1 MINST
6 RNRATTDFMPL
17 SEFPQPAEEA
27 SGNDLPDIRI
37 TPPGPASRSA
47 FDRLERV
54 ECPAFAQRREAREE
68 TSGTSMTPVF
78 FTSGKGANLFDVDGN
93 RYVDLAA
100 GFGSVL
106 LGHGSASVA
115 RAIEAQSDRMLQALG
130 DLYSADIK
138 VALLERLAS
147 IHPGQSP
154 RVLLCQSGSDA
165 VSAALKTCALST
177 GKPGIIAFEGAYH
190 GLGYGPL
197 AACGLRE
204 SYRAPFA
211 AQLNPHVSFAPYP
224 TNDTDLERS
233 LAAVEKA
240 LERGDVGAVIVEP
253 ILGRGG
259 VIVPPDA
266 FLPRLSELAHRH
278 GALIIA
284 DEIWTGL
291 GRCGALL
298 RSTVVGAPIDV
309 LVVGKGLGGG
319 LSISACIAP
328 DAIMQ
333 AWAQGGQVV
342 HTSTHAGA
350 PLPCAVAIAV
360 LDSLRFRRLIP
371 NATEVGART
380 KSYLQSIL
388 TGVPGVVE
396 VRGAGLMLGIALES
410 GALALRVMQRML
422 ELGFVVTTGGLQG
435 EVIVWTPALTIA
447 EEQLTAAANAMKT
460 VLT

>member
-1 MINST
+1 
-6 RNRATTDFMPL
+6 MPL
-17 SEFPQPAEEA
+17 SEFPQPADEA
-27 SGNDLPDIRI
+27 TGIDLPDIRI

-54 ECPAFAQRREAREE
+54 ECPAFGHRRDSREQ
-68 TSGTSMTPVF
+68 TSGVNMTPVF
-78 FTSGKGANLFDVDGN
+78 FTSGKGSNLFDVDGN

-106 LGHGSASVA
+106 LGHGAASVT

-165 VSAALKTCALST
+165 ITAAIKTAELST
-177 GKPGIIAFEGAYH
+177 GKPGIVAFEGSYH

-224 TNDTDLERS
+224 TNQADLDRS
-233 LAAVEKA
+233 LATVEKA
-240 LERGDVGAVIVEP
+240 LQRGDVGAVLVEP

-259 VIVPPDA
+259 IIVPPDG
-266 FLPRLSELAHRH
+266 FLTSLSELAHRF

-291 GRCGALL
+291 GRSGSML
-298 RSTVVGAPIDV
+298 RTTAVGAAIDILV
-309 LVVGKGLGGG
+309 LGKGLGGG

-333 AWAQGGQVV
+333 AWARDGQVV

-360 LDSLRFRRLIP
+360 LDSLRFRRLVS
-371 NATEVGART
+371 NSAEVGART
-380 KSYLQSIL
+380 KTYLQGVL
-388 TGVPGVVE
+388 TGAPGFVE
-396 VRGAGLMLGIALES
+396 VRGAGLMLGVALEN
-410 GALALRVMQRML
+410 GALALRAMHRML
-422 ELGFVVTTGGLQG
+422 ELGYIVTTGGLQN

-447 EEQLTAAANAMKT
+447 EEQLTAAADAMKT
-460 VLT
+460 ALG

>member
-1 MINST
+1 
-6 RNRATTDFMPL
+6 MPL

-54 ECPAFAQRREAREE
+54 ECPAFAQRRDERAEA
-68 TSGTSMTPVF
+68 SGANMTPVF
-78 FTSGKGANLFDVDGN
+78 FTSGKGSNLFDVDGN

-106 LGHGSASVA
+106 LGHGAPSVT
-115 RAIEAQSDRMLQALG
+115 RALEAQADRMLQALG

-138 VALLERLAS
+138 VALLERLAG
-147 IHPGQSP
+147 IHPGQTP

-165 VSAALKTCALST
+165 ISAALKTCALAT
-177 GKPGIIAFEGAYH
+177 GKPGVIAFEGSYH

-211 AQLNPHVSFAPYP
+211 EQLNAHVSFAPYP
-224 TNDTDLERS
+224 KNETDLARTLEV
-233 LAAVEKA
+233 VEKA
-240 LERGDVGAVIVEP
+240 LQKGDVGAVLVEP

-259 VIVPPDA
+259 IVVPPDA
-266 FLPRLSELAHRH
+266 FLSSLSELAHKH
-278 GALIIA
+278 GALVIA

-291 GRCGALL
+291 GRSGALL
-298 RSTVVGAPIDV
+298 RSTAVGAPVDV
-309 LVVGKGLGGG
+309 LVLGKGLGGG

-328 DAIMQ
+328 DSVMQ
-333 AWAQGGQVV
+333 AWARGGQTV

-371 NATEVGART
+371 NAAEVGVRT
-380 KSYLQSIL
+380 KAYLQAVL
-388 TGVPGVVE
+388 QGVPGVVE
-396 VRGAGLMLGIALES
+396 VRGAGLMLGVELES
-410 GALALRVMQRML
+410 GALALRTMHRLL
-422 ELGFVVTTGGLQG
+422 EHGYVVTTGGLHG

-447 EEQLTAAANAMKT
+447 EEQLTSAAKAMKT
-460 VLT
+460 ALT

>member
-1 MINST
+1 
-6 RNRATTDFMPL
+6 MPL
-17 SEFPQPAEEA
+17 SEFPQPADEA
-27 SGNDLPDIRI
+27 TGTDLPDIRI

-54 ECPAFAQRREAREE
+54 ECPAFGHRRDSREQ
-68 TSGTSMTPVF
+68 TSGVNMTPVF
-78 FTSGKGANLFDVDGN
+78 FTSGKGSNLFDVDGN

-106 LGHGSASVA
+106 LGHGAASVT
-115 RAIEAQSDRMLQALG
+115 RAIEAQSDRMIQALG

-138 VALLERLAS
+138 IALLERLAS

-165 VSAALKTCALST
+165 ITAALKTAELST
-177 GKPGIIAFEGAYH
+177 GKPGIVAFEGSYH

-224 TNDTDLERS
+224 TNQTDLDKS
-233 LAAVEKA
+233 LSTVEKA
-240 LERGDVGAVIVEP
+240 LQRGDVGAVLVEP

-259 VIVPPDA
+259 IIVPPDG
-266 FLPRLSELAHRH
+266 FLTSLSELAHRF
-278 GALIIA
+278 GALVIA

-291 GRCGALL
+291 GRSGAML
-298 RSTVVGAPIDV
+298 RSTAAGASIDILV
-309 LVVGKGLGGG
+309 LGKGLGGG

-333 AWAQGGQVV
+333 AWARDGQVV

-360 LDSLRFRRLIP
+360 LDSLRFRRLV
-371 NATEVGART
+371 ATSAEVGART
-380 KSYLQSIL
+380 KTYLE
-388 TGVPGVVE
+388 GVLAGLPGFVE
-396 VRGAGLMLGIALES
+396 VRGAGLMLGVALEN
-410 GALALRVMQRML
+410 GALALRVMHRML
-422 ELGFVVTTGGLQG
+422 ELGYIVTTGGLQN

-460 VLT
+460 ALG

>member
-1 MINST
+1 
-6 RNRATTDFMPL
+6 MPL

-37 TPPGPASRSA
+37 KPPGPASRSA

-54 ECPAFAQRREAREE
+54 ECPAFGQRRDAREQA
-68 TSGTSMTPVF
+68 SGANMIPVF
-78 FTSGKGANLFDVDGN
+78 FTSGKGSNLFDVDGN

-106 LGHGSASVA
+106 LGHGAASVG
-115 RAIEAQSDRMLQALG
+115 RAIEAQSERMLQALG

-165 VSAALKTCALST
+165 ISAALKTCVLST
-177 GKPGIIAFEGAYH
+177 GKPGVIAFEGCYH

-197 AACGLRE
+197 AVGGLRE
-204 SYRAPFA
+204 SYRTPFA

-240 LERGDVGAVIVEP
+240 LERGDVGAILVEP

-259 VIVPPDA
+259 IVVPPDA
-266 FLPRLSELAHRH
+266 FLSRLSELAHRH
-278 GALIIA
+278 GALVIS

-291 GRCGALL
+291 GRSGALL
-298 RSTVVGAPIDV
+298 RTTAVGAPVDV
-309 LVVGKGLGGG
+309 LVLGKGLGGG

-328 DAIMQ
+328 DAVMQ
-333 AWAQGGQVV
+333 AWARGGQVV

-360 LDSLRFRRLIP
+360 LDSLRFRRLVP
-371 NATEVGART
+371 NAAEVGART
-380 KSYLQSIL
+380 KSYLQGVL
-388 TGVPGVVE
+388 AGVPGVVE
-396 VRGAGLMLGIALES
+396 VRGTGLMLGIALES
-410 GALALRVMQRML
+410 GALALRAMQRLL
-422 ELGFVVTTGGLQG
+422 ELGYVVTTGGLQG

-447 EEQLTAAANAMKT
+447 EEQLTAAADAMK
-460 VLT
+460 VALT

>member
-1 MINST
+1 
-6 RNRATTDFMPL
+6 MPL
-17 SEFPQPAEEA
+17 SEFPQPADEA
-27 SGNDLPDIRI
+27 SGIDLPDIRI

-54 ECPAFAQRREAREE
+54 ECPAFGHRRDSREQA
-68 TSGTSMTPVF
+68 SGANMTPIF
-78 FTSGKGANLFDVDGN
+78 FASGKGSNLFDVDGN

-106 LGHGSASVA
+106 LGHGAASVA
-115 RAIEAQSDRMLQALG
+115 RAIEGQADRLLQALG

-165 VSAALKTCALST
+165 ITAALKTAELAT
-177 GKPGIIAFEGAYH
+177 GKPGVIAFEGSYH

-211 AQLNPHVSFAPYP
+211 AQLNQHVSFAPYP
-224 TNDTDLERS
+224 KNETELDRS
-233 LAAVEKA
+233 LTAVEKA
-240 LERGDVGAVIVEP
+240 LQRGDVGAVLVEP

-259 VIVPPDA
+259 IIVPPDA
-266 FLPRLSELAHRH
+266 FLTGLSELARRF
-278 GALIIA
+278 GALVIA

-291 GRCGALL
+291 GRSGAVL
-298 RSTVVGAPIDV
+298 RSTAVGAAVDV
-309 LVVGKGLGGG
+309 LVLGKGLGGG

-328 DAIMQ
+328 DAVMQ
-333 AWAQGGQVV
+333 AWARDGQVV

-360 LDSLRFRRLIP
+360 LDSLRFRRLVP
-371 NATEVGART
+371 NAAEVGART
-380 KSYLQSIL
+380 KTYLQGL
-388 TGVPGVVE
+388 LAGVPGVVD
-396 VRGAGLMLGIALES
+396 VRGAGFMLGIELES
-410 GALALRVMQRML
+410 GALALRVMHRLL
-422 ELGFVVTTGGLQG
+422 ELGYIVTTGGLQG
-435 EVIVWTPALTIA
+435 EVIVWTPALTIT
-447 EEQLTAAANAMKT
+447 EEQLTAAAIATKT
-460 VLT
+460 ALA

>member
-1 MINST
+1 
-6 RNRATTDFMPL
+6 MPL

-27 SGNDLPDIRI
+27 SGIDLPDIRI

-54 ECPAFAQRREAREE
+54 ECPAFGHRREAREE
-68 TSGTSMTPVF
+68 ASGVNMTPVF

-106 LGHGSASVA
+106 LGHGAPSVA
-115 RAIEAQSDRMLQALG
+115 RALEAQADRMLQALG

-165 VSAALKTCALST
+165 VSAALKTCVLAT
-177 GKPGIIAFEGAYH
+177 GKPGVVAFEGSYH

-211 AQLNPHVSFAPYP
+211 AQLNPHVTFAPYP
-224 TNDTDLERS
+224 KAETDLDAS
-233 LAAVEKA
+233 LSAVEKSLA
-240 LERGDVGAVIVEP
+240 RGDVGAVLVEP

-259 VIVPPDA
+259 VVVPPNA
-266 FLPRLSELAHRH
+266 FLTGLSELAHRH
-278 GALIIA
+278 GALVIA

-291 GRCGALL
+291 GRTGAML
-298 RSTVVGAPIDV
+298 RSSAAGASADVV
-309 LVVGKGLGGG
+309 VVGKGLGGG

-328 DAIMQ
+328 DAVMQ
-333 AWAQGGQVV
+333 AWARGGQVV

-360 LDSLRFRRLIP
+360 LDSLRFRRLVP
-371 NATEVGART
+371 NAAEVGART
-380 KSYLQSIL
+380 KAYLQ
-388 TGVPGVVE
+388 GVLAGAPGVVD
-396 VRGAGLMLGIALES
+396 VRGQGLMLGVAFEN
-410 GALALRVMQRML
+410 GALALRVMHRML
-422 ELGFVVTTGGLQG
+422 ELGYIVTTGGPQG

-447 EEQLTAAANAMKT
+447 EEQLTAAADAMK
-460 VLT
+460 VALA

>member
-1 MINST
+1 
-6 RNRATTDFMPL
+6 MPL

-37 TPPGPASRSA
+37 TPPGPASRSL
-47 FDRLERV
+47 FGRMERV

-68 TSGTSMTPVF
+68 TGGVDMTPVF

-106 LGHGSASVA
+106 LGHGAPSVG

-138 VALLERLAS
+138 VALLERLSS

-165 VSAALKTCALST
+165 ISAALKTCALST
-177 GKPGIIAFEGAYH
+177 GKPGVVAFEGGYH

-211 AQLNPHVSFAPYP
+211 EQLNAHVSFAPYP
-224 TNDTDLERS
+224 TNQADLERS

-240 LERGDVGAVIVEP
+240 LQKGDVGAVLVEP
-253 ILGRGG
+253 IQGRGG
-259 VIVPPDA
+259 VVVPPDG
-266 FLPRLSELAHRH
+266 FLTSLSELAHRY
-278 GALIIA
+278 GALVVS

-291 GRCGALL
+291 GRCGAIL
-298 RSTVVGAPIDV
+298 RTTAVGAPVDV
-309 LVVGKGLGGG
+309 LVLGKGLGGG

-328 DAIMQ
+328 DEVMQ
-333 AWAQGGQVV
+333 AWARGGQVV

-360 LDSLRFRRLIP
+360 LDSLRFRRLVP
-371 NATEVGART
+371 NAAEVGART
-380 KSYLQSIL
+380 KAYLQALL
-388 TGVPGVVE
+388 TGVSGVVE
-396 VRGAGLMLGIALES
+396 VRGAGYMIGIALENA
-410 GALALRVMQRML
+410 ALALRTTQRLL
-422 ELGFVVTTGGLQG
+422 ELGYVVTTGGLHG

-460 VLT
+460 ALT

>member
-1 MINST
+1 
-6 RNRATTDFMPL
+6 MPL
-17 SEFPQPAEEA
+17 SEFPQPVEES
-27 SGNDLPDIRI
+27 SGTDLPDIRI
-37 TPPGPASRSA
+37 TPPGPASRSV

-54 ECPAFAQRREAREE
+54 ECPAFGHRRDAREE
-68 TSGTSMTPVF
+68 ASGVNMTPVF
-78 FTSGKGANLFDVDGN
+78 FTTGKGSNLFDVDGN

-106 LGHGSASVA
+106 LGHGAPSVS
-115 RAIEAQSDRMLQALG
+115 RAVEAQSDRLLQALG

-138 VALLERLAS
+138 VALLERLAG

-165 VSAALKTCALST
+165 ISAALKTCALST
-177 GKPGIIAFEGAYH
+177 GKPGIIAFEGGYH

-211 AQLNPHVSFAPYP
+211 EQLNSHVTFAPYP
-224 TNDTDLERS
+224 TNDESLEKS
-233 LAAVEKA
+233 LAVVEKA
-240 LERGDVGAVIVEP
+240 LQAGNVGAVLVEP

-259 VIVPPDA
+259 VVVPPDS
-266 FLPRLSELAHRH
+266 FLPRLSELAHRF
-278 GALIIA
+278 GALVIA

-291 GRCGALL
+291 GRCGSLL
-298 RSTVVGAPIDV
+298 RSTAVGAPVDV
-309 LVVGKGLGGG
+309 LVLGKGLGGG

-328 DAIMQ
+328 DSVMQ
-333 AWAQGGQVV
+333 AWARDGQVV

-360 LDSLRFRRLIP
+360 LDSLRFRRVIA
-371 NATEVGART
+371 NSAEVGART
-380 KSYLQSIL
+380 KSYLEAL
-388 TGVPGVVE
+388 LAGLPGVVQ
-396 VRGAGLMLGIALES
+396 VRGAGFMIGIELES
-410 GALALRVMQRML
+410 SALALRAMQRML
-422 ELGFVVTTGGLQG
+422 EAGYVVTTGGLKG

-447 EEQLTAAANAMKT
+447 EEQLTAAANAMKAAIA
-460 VLT
+460 

>member
-1 MINST
+1 
-6 RNRATTDFMPL
+6 MPL

-27 SGNDLPDIRI
+27 SGTDLPDIRI

-54 ECPAFAQRREAREE
+54 ECPAFGHRREAREE
-68 TSGTSMTPVF
+68 ASGVNMTPVF

-106 LGHGSASVA
+106 LGHGAPTVA
-115 RAIEAQSDRMLQALG
+115 RALEAQADRMLQALG

-165 VSAALKTCALST
+165 VSAALKTCVLAT
-177 GKPGIIAFEGAYH
+177 GKPGVVAFEGSYH

-211 AQLNPHVSFAPYP
+211 AQLNPHVTFAPYP
-224 TNDTDLERS
+224 KADTDLDAS
-233 LAAVEKA
+233 LSAVEKA
-240 LERGDVGAVIVEP
+240 LARGDVGAVLVEP

-259 VIVPPDA
+259 VVVPPNA
-266 FLPRLSELAHRH
+266 FLTGLSELAHRH
-278 GALIIA
+278 GALVIA

-291 GRCGALL
+291 GRTGAML
-298 RSTVVGAPIDV
+298 RSSAAGASADVV
-309 LVVGKGLGGG
+309 VVGKGLGGG
-319 LSISACIAP
+319 LAISACIAP
-328 DAIMQ
+328 DAVMQ
-333 AWAQGGQVV
+333 AWARGGQVV

-360 LDSLRFRRLIP
+360 LDSLRFRRLVP
-371 NATEVGART
+371 NAAEVGART
-380 KSYLQSIL
+380 KAYLQ
-388 TGVPGVVE
+388 GVLAGAPGVVD
-396 VRGAGLMLGIALES
+396 VRGQGLMLGVAFEN
-410 GALALRVMQRML
+410 GALALRVMHRML
-422 ELGFVVTTGGLQG
+422 ELGYIVTTGGLEG

-447 EEQLTAAANAMKT
+447 EEQLTAAADAMKAA
-460 VLT
+460 LA

>member
-1 MINST
+1 
-6 RNRATTDFMPL
+6 MPL

-27 SGNDLPDIRI
+27 SGTELPDMRI

-54 ECPAFAQRREAREE
+54 ECPAFGLRREAREE
-68 TSGTSMTPVF
+68 TSGVSMAPIF
-78 FTSGKGANLFDVDGN
+78 FTSGKGSNLFDVDGN

-106 LGHGSASVA
+106 LGHGSPSVA
-115 RAIEAQSDRMLQALG
+115 RAIEAQADRMLQALG

-147 IHPGQSP
+147 IHPGLSP

-165 VSAALKTCALST
+165 VSAAMKTCVLAT
-177 GKPGIIAFEGAYH
+177 GKPGIVAFEGSYH

-211 AQLNPHVSFAPYP
+211 AQLNPHVTFAPYP
-224 TNDTDLERS
+224 KAEADLDRS
-233 LAAVEKA
+233 LSAVQKA
-240 LERGDVGAVIVEP
+240 LERGDVGAVLVEP

-259 VIVPPDA
+259 VVVPPDA

-278 GALIIA
+278 GALVIA

-291 GRCGALL
+291 GRSGAML
-298 RSTVVGAPIDV
+298 RTVAAGASVDV
-309 LVVGKGLGGG
+309 LVLGKGLGGG

-328 DAIMQ
+328 DEIMQ
-333 AWAQGGQVV
+333 SWARGGQVV

-360 LDSLRFRRLIP
+360 LDSLRFRRLVP
-371 NATEVGART
+371 NALEVGART
-380 KSYLQSIL
+380 KTYLQGKL
-388 TGVPGVVE
+388 AGAPGVVD
-396 VRGAGLMLGIALES
+396 VRGVGLMLGIELES
-410 GALALRVMQRML
+410 GAYALRVMQRLL
-422 ELGFVVTTGGLQG
+422 ELGYVVTTGGLQG

-447 EEQLTAAANAMKT
+447 EEQLTAAADAMR
-460 VLT
+460 VAIG